1 MSCLQAL
8 ELTFDFIENF
18 AVCFS
23 GDNFDN
29 SVGSGGDN
37 TGGDEDDLDDNS
49 KKRQKKRGIFPKV
62 ATNIMRAWLFQHLT
76 VKIFSK
82 ICKSLSN

>member
-1 MSCLQAL
+1 M
-8 ELTFDFIENF
+8 FILF
-18 AVCFS
+18 FVLK

-37 TGGDEDDLDDNS
+37 TGGEDDLDDNS

-76 VKIFSK
+76 VNFYTS
-82 ICKSLSN
+82 